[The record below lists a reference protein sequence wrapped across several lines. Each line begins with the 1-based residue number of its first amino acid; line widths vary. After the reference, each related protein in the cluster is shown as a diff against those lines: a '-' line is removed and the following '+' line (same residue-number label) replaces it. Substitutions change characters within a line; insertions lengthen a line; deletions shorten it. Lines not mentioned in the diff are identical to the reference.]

1 LGRPAGRAAAIVG
14 MRSAEQTAGVV
25 GALEFQL
32 TAEEISEIDAAR
44 RA

>member
-1 LGRPAGRAAAIVG
+1 